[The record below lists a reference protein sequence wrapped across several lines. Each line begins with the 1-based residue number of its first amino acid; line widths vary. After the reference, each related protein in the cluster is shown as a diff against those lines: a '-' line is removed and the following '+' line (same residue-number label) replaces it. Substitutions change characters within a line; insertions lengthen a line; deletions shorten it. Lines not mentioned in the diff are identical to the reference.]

1 MVSSSLT
8 QLRPL
13 RPAIRQLLLWP
24 DTHRI
29 LTLTLI
35 AGVFAMGVQTP
46 FGPDTWWHLKA
57 GQVMVESGHILQTD
71 LFSYTRY
78 GTHWV
83 NHSWLSQVILYLL
96 FSRFGYAGLRAL
108 MGAVVAVA
116 LALVYSQMEGN
127 PFARAPV
134 LLLAAWTAAPV
145 WLVRPRIFSFLFTAV
160 VYYLLYLYKWHGV
173 NRLWLLPPLFA
184 LWVNLHAGYAL
195 GFIVLIGF
203 IVGEMLNNLSPGP
216 DPCVEW
222 GRLGMMALY
231 LLLSLLALVLN
242 PNTTRM
248 WVYPFQTAGM
258 RFLQNHIQ
266 EWQSPNFHSLHTQPF
281 IWMLLALVAA
291 VGLSGRRVDGSDLVL
306 TCGLAYAALLA
317 ARNVAPFALVA
328 APALSR
334 HVAAALRRWG
344 EAARERGW
352 LRPHPRPGSAASL
365 ALASLNWWLLLLA
378 LIAAAA
384 KVYPPLTP
392 ALNEKAQRA
401 YLPLDA
407 VRWIEQHRPAGKM
420 FNHYNWGGYLIWR
433 LWPDYRVFVD
443 GRTYLYGDEFLLHQY
458 MNASPETLDA
468 WKVNLVLT
476 RPDDPLVAHLACTD
490 GWQETYHDEIA
501 AIWTRTGER

>member
-306 TCGLAYAALLA
+306 TCGLACAALLA
-317 ARNVAPFALVA
+317 RRNQAAFGLVVAPV
-328 APALSR
+328 LSR
-334 HVAAALRRWG
+334 HLMPLLTNLERKARKVRMVRQLRVPHRPTTIALGMINWILLILLPALVISSAALSAPAQIWQRENLPV
-344 EAARERGW
+344 EAVE
-352 LRPHPRPGSAASL
+352 
-365 ALASLNWWLLLLA
+365 
-378 LIAAAA
+378 
-384 KVYPPLTP
+384 
-392 ALNEKAQRA
+392 
-401 YLPLDA
+401 
-407 VRWIEQHRPAGKM
+407 WIRTHRPAGKM